1 MRWRTLIATVSTA
14 SSVFVVADIPVF
26 AQSDS
31 HVARESS
38 APAVITRHT
47 PAPVMRVYG
56 SDEPPTASSV
66 ELPVNL
72 TFAEHFRPTIEAMLE
87 RSPTFRRQ
95 CLRIAQTPGLMVRMR
110 LLHGNP
116 TSGVRARTDIGIS
129 ADRRVIASVAI
140 RPLENLPELI
150 AHEFE
155 HILEQLDGRNLPQL
169 ANNRAKDVWYS
180 GSDVIE
186 TDRAI
191 RAGRTV
197 RDELRQAQSTR

>member
-1 MRWRTLIATVSTA
+1 
-14 SSVFVVADIPVF
+14 VF

-31 HVARESS
+31 HLARESS
-38 APAVITRHT
+38 APAVIARHA

-155 HILEQLDGRNLPQL
+155 HIVEQIDGVDLRARSEL
-169 ANNRAKDVWYS
+169 AGTGVWNCDD
-180 GSDVIE
+180 GSFE
-186 TDRAI
+186 
-191 RAGRTV
+191 TV
-197 RDELRQAQSTR
+197 RAVRVGRAVARETASRR